1 MDKITSVNFDVLDN
15 LEIASIDR
23 WCGWYGIWQEQKGR
37 YNKPPININ
46 KIVNNF
52 TPFNPNE
59 PKNSPNNIKFYS
71 QCAKSN
77 DISTMCSYG
86 LAREML
92 QKYNYQRFQGLNYLC
107 GEGIIGIDLD
117 NCIDENNRIN
127 DFAKKIIAELDSY
140 TEVSPSRKGIHILV
154 KCDLPVST
162 INNDKYG
169 IEIKSDGSTLSIT
182 GRAFENHKTIENRTA
197 KLLEIYEQYKPQAKL
212 TANKPKIEYNKNIYI
227 SDNEIIAKLSKS
239 ERTRDLWTGNGKYG
253 ESENDIKL
261 CGAILFYT
269 QGDQDRA
276 KAIFEQSPHYQC
288 KDKDHIYKWH
298 NSSYACCT
306 LDKAARTLTMYYD
319 PNYNKKDNMQPR
331 DKRYILI
338 NKLTQSVVP
347 ENIGKVTLTVMNN
360 GKREFMR
367 IEKNKSLP
375 SKYAV
380 MNLLSNYQYF
390 ANLHDIKLD
399 KINTYSNIQLNQD
412 DWKDIK
418 EKCDFINVVNQKKT
432 INNETQKDITQPQ
445 AVEENADNLTL

>member
-1 MDKITSVNFDVLDN
+1 MDEIRRVNFDVLDN

-23 WCGWYGIWQEQKGR
+23 WCGWYGIWQEKKGR

-77 DISTMCSYG
+77 DVSTMCSYA
-86 LAREML
+86 LAKEML

-140 TEVSPSRKGIHILV
+140 TEVSPSGKGIHILV
-154 KCDLPVST
+154 KCDLPVTT
-162 INNDKYG
+162 INNDKFG
-169 IEIKSDGSTLSIT
+169 VEIKSDGSTLSIT
-182 GRAFENHKTIENRTA
+182 GRAFENHLTIENRTE
-197 KLLEIYEQYKPQAKL
+197 KLIELYEQYKPQSKL
-212 TANKPKIEYNKNIYI
+212 TNKPKIEYNENVFI
-227 SDNEIIAKLSKS
+227 SDSEIIAKLSRYEK
-239 ERTRDLWTGNGKYG
+239 TRDLWAGNGKYG
-253 ESENDIKL
+253 ESENDLAL
-261 CGAILFYT
+261 CSAILFYT
-269 QGDQDRA
+269 QGDQERA
-276 KAIFEQSPHYQC
+276 KAIFEQSPHYQY
-288 KDKDHIYKWH
+288 KDKEHNYKWH
-298 NSSYACCT
+298 NGSYARYT
-306 LDKAARTLTMYYD
+306 LETAARNLTSYYD
-319 PNYNKKDNMQPR
+319 PNYKKENMQPH

-347 ENIGKVTLTVMNN
+347 ENIGKVAITVMNN

-367 IEKNKSLP
+367 VEKNQTLP

-390 ANLHDIKLD
+390 ANLHGIKLG
-399 KINTYSNIQLNQD
+399 KINTYSNLQFSQD
-412 DWKDIK
+412 DWKEIK
-418 EKCDFINVVNQKKT
+418 EKCDFINLVNQKKT
-432 INNETQKDITQPQ
+432 INSETQKDIKQPQ
-445 AVEENADNLTL
+445 AVEENINNFKL